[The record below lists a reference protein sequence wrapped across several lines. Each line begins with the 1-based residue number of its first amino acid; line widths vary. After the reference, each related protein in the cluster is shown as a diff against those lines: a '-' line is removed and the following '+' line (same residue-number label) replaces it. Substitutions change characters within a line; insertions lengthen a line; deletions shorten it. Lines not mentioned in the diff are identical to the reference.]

1 MMTPVLSLNQQS
13 SSIAVIPVWDQSEHI
28 YRTTIQQILE
38 KSNGCTMNDA
48 ERSEEQTGGE
58 CTGISDTASLSNQM
72 DSTELDGQ
80 KKALAELNDRF
91 LRLAADF
98 ENFKKRTARDREMIT
113 NMANERFAI
122 DIIEVL
128 DNFERAVKSDD
139 AHLREGIVQIRQLLS
154 SQLQRHGITPLDALN
169 KPFNPAEHE
178 AIAHVPSEEKEG
190 IVVDEVARGYRMH
203 DKVIRYAKVA
213 VSKGNH

>member
-1 MMTPVLSLNQQS
+1 M
-13 SSIAVIPVWDQSEHI
+13 D
-28 YRTTIQQILE
+28 
-38 KSNGCTMNDA
+38 DA
-48 ERSEEQTGGE
+48 ERSEEQTGEE
-58 CTGISDTASLSNQM
+58 CTGISDTVPLSSQA
-72 DSTELDGQ
+72 DFSGLDEQ
-80 KKALAELNDRF
+80 KQALAELNDRY

-98 ENFKKRTARDREMIT
+98 DNFKKRTARDREMIT
-113 NMANERFAI
+113 NLANERFAV

-128 DNFERAVKSDD
+128 DNFERAIKADD
-139 AHLREGIVQIRQLLS
+139 THLREGIVQIQHLLS

-213 VSKGNH
+213 VSKGK

>member
-1 MMTPVLSLNQQS
+1 
-13 SSIAVIPVWDQSEHI
+13 
-28 YRTTIQQILE
+28 
-38 KSNGCTMNDA
+38 MNDA
-48 ERSEEQTGGE
+48 ERSEDKTENE
-58 CTGISDTASLSNQM
+58 CSGTSDTAPLSSQT
-72 DSTELDGQ
+72 DPTALDEQ
-80 KKALAELNDRF
+80 KKAFSELNDRY

-98 ENFKKRTARDREMIT
+98 DNFKKRTARDRETIT
-113 NMANERFAI
+113 NLANERFAV

-128 DNFERAVKSDD
+128 DNFERAIKADD
-139 AHLREGIVQIRQLLS
+139 AHLREGIVQIQHLLS
-154 SQLQRHGITPLDALN
+154 SQLQRHGITQVDALN

-178 AIAHVPSEEKEG
+178 AIAHLPSEEAEG

>member
-1 MMTPVLSLNQQS
+1 
-13 SSIAVIPVWDQSEHI
+13 
-28 YRTTIQQILE
+28 
-38 KSNGCTMNDA
+38 MNDA
-48 ERSEEQTGGE
+48 ECSEEKNGDEVTD
-58 CTGISDTASLSNQM
+58 TSDTAPLSSQT
-72 DSTELDGQ
+72 DSTALDEQ
-80 KKALAELNDRF
+80 KKAFSELNDRY

-98 ENFKKRTARDREMIT
+98 ENFKKRTARDREMNI

-128 DNFERAVKSDD
+128 DNFERAIQADD
-139 AHLREGIVQIRQLLS
+139 AHLREGIVQIQHLLY
-154 SQLQRHGITPLDALN
+154 SQLQRHGITPVDAL
-169 KPFNPAEHE
+169 KKTFNPAEHE

-213 VSKGNH
+213 VSNGNH